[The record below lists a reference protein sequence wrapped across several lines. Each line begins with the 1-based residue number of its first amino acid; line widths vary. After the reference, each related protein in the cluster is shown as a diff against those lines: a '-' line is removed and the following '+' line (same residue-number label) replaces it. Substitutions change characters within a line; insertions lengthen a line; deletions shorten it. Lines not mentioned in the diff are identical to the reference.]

1 MACNQSSDFQQ
12 AISHA
17 LQQLVTLSM
26 VLNQEQTAISKLST
40 ICFHFAHEIQQA
52 FFIVQRYIQ

>member
-17 LQQLVTLSM
+17 LQQLVTPSM
-26 VLNQEQTAISKLST
+26 VLNQEQTAVSKLST
-40 ICFHFAHEIQQA
+40 I
-52 FFIVQRYIQ
+52 